1 VAGRRRP
8 RTEATWFALD
18 SDAPDAVVVQ
28 AIRDA
33 IDRAGRSAEASIE
46 IEVKPYEDILADPA
60 GIATSTRAE
69 SRSRRVDATSLLIPK
84 RPLTG

>member
-1 VAGRRRP
+1 
-8 RTEATWFALD
+8 
-18 SDAPDAVVVQ
+18 VVQ

-33 IDRAGRSAEASIE
+33 IDRAGGSAEASIE

-69 SRSRRVDATSLLIPK
+69 SRSRRVDARSLLILK